1 MMKEMRVPAIANGTV
16 IDHIPPNV
24 TLKIVDILDVHR
36 ELLTIGM
43 NLESSKYRKKGIIKI
58 ADKFLTE
65 EETNKIAIIAPTA
78 TINIIND
85 YNQTSKF
92 SPKLPE
98 FVEGI
103 VRCTNP
109 NCITNNEQVRT
120 KFWVVDKENIKI
132 KCNYCERVIGRD
144 EIEIK

>member
-24 TLKIVDILDVHR
+24 TLKIVDILDVHK

-78 TINIIND
+78 TINIIKD
-85 YNQTSKF
+85 YNDVNKF

-98 FVEGI
+98 VVEDI

-109 NCITNNEQVRT
+109 NCITNNEPVKT

>member
-24 TLKIVDILDVHR
+24 TLKIVDVLDVHR

-43 NLESSKYRKKGIIKI
+43 NLESSKYRKKGIVKI

-98 FVEGI
+98 VVEGI

-109 NCITNNEQVRT
+109 NCITNNEQVKT
-120 KFWVVDKENIKI
+120 KFWVIDKENIKI